1 MPQLAHI
8 LTEEDLSRRGI
19 AGGPDLTPYMGI
31 IDALREQGGVGG
43 VLSLDEGESQ
53 RTVKRR
59 MSIAAKERGY
69 ALTWRKP
76 QDGQLKFVLAQPGQP
91 VPGSRKRRTP
101 AEQHDEQTAVEA
113 IMTED
118 VAEVTGTTAVA
129 EEPSMAETSAE
140 PAPRR
145 GRGRRKASDDAR

>member
-1 MPQLAHI
+1 MPE
-8 LTEEDLSRRGI
+8 LTAVLSEADLRRRG
-19 AGGPDLTPYMGI
+19 AVAQTDLTPYMDI
-31 IDALREQGGVGG
+31 LDTLREQGGVGG
-43 VLSLDEGESQ
+43 VLRLTEGESQ

-69 ALTWRKP
+69 ELTWRKP

-101 AEQHDEQTAVEA
+101 VERHEEQTAVEA

-118 VAEVTGTTAVA
+118 VAEVTGTTAAV
-129 EEPSMAETSAE
+129 EEPDTVTAPAE
-140 PAPRR
+140 PTPRR
-145 GRGRRKASDDAR
+145 GRGRRKAG

>member
-8 LTEEDLSRRGI
+8 LTEEDLARRGT
-19 AGGPDLTPYMGI
+19 AGGADLTPYIDI
-31 IDALREQGGVGG
+31 IDTLRGQGGVGA
-43 VLSLDEGESQ
+43 VLSIEEGESQ

-69 ALTWRKP
+69 ELTWRKS
-76 QDGQLKFVLAQPGQP
+76 QNGQLKFVLAQPGQP

-101 AEQHDEQTAVEA
+101 AERQEEQAAVEA

-118 VAEVTGTTAVA
+118 VAEVTDTTAAA
-129 EEPSMAETSAE
+129 EEPAESA
-140 PAPRR
+140 PPAGSAPRR
-145 GRGRRKASDDAR
+145 GRSRRRAG